1 MRVADGC
8 SEGAELTPRE
18 VPARSP
24 RRAGEEELGPI
35 GLLLQQEE
43 RRRRREMTAEQKR
56 RLSVGAAGSRR
67 PNSARGRGGRPSYLD
82 PTSASLVRKGQAAPG
97 RSDTAEA
104 ALLIELEALTLA
116 EEACWQR
123 RVLVEDASTRTS
135 DASTSASGADGKSDE
150 GAAGHGASQDSASR
164 KGNWSEF
171 QRRNN
176 AFVEEKEMI
185 MQVLREKKEEA
196 ELQECTFRPAIT
208 PPPREN
214 LHDATRPR
222 STASMYDRG
231 LEDQAKREL
240 RLQKIRDERAEKE
253 FEECSFKPQCRS
265 SSRQQPGSTL
275 CTPRGRP
282 QGSRATSTAAV
293 RGTCAGGSSSSRSPA
308 VLAGGGS
315 GSAGGGC
322 GGYGGY
328 GYARRYSAYAVS
340 AAGVPSLRQGGYG
353 HGHGYGAEAGGGPTL
368 APLGGGDT
376 ATSLPL
382 QAWRAA
388 QEAAFHA
395 WDGDGL
401 EEDESARTMA
411 P

>member
-8 SEGAELTPRE
+8 SEGTELTPTE

-35 GLLLQQEE
+35 GLLLQQEAQE

-82 PTSASLVRKGQAAPG
+82 PTSASLARKGQAAPG
-97 RSDTAEA
+97 RSNAAEA

-123 RVLVEDASTRTS
+123 RVLVEDASTRIS
-135 DASTSASGADGKSDE
+135 DASTSASGADSKSDE

-214 LHDATRPR
+214 CFAATRPR
-222 STASMYDRG
+222 STASMYDRC
-231 LEDQAKREL
+231 LEDQAKKEL
-240 RLQKIRDERAEKE
+240 RLQKIRDERAERE

-275 CTPRGRP
+275 STPRGGP

-293 RGTCAGGSSSSRSPA
+293 RGCAGS
-308 VLAGGGS
+308 
-315 GSAGGGC
+315 GC

-340 AAGVPSLRQGGYG
+340 AAGVPSLRQGGHG
-353 HGHGYGAEAGGGPTL
+353 HGHGFGAEAGGGPTL
-368 APLGGGDT
+368 APLGVGDT
-376 ATSLPL
+376 ATLLPL
-382 QAWRAA
+382 QACRAA

-395 WDGDGL
+395 RDGDGL